1 MISKNNITRSVSNLK
16 LLISRCESY
25 GEFDKD
31 GNLHLPV
38 EKTERSF
45 FIISKEKLN
54 EYEANGM
61 SVLELHQKLEEQADD
76 CNWSDASL
84 DIHIPKPKLRTKIFW
99 LRQSTFMNFYSLG
112 RTCIKINTATIIINA
127 MITISSV
134 LYLLAFGLFGFSVI
148 LKYYHGLLLAF
159 TQFSEFFMWY
169 WFRDYR
175 KKYWLLLFPAFCRGT
190 FKTIFNIVNTSM
202 MWEKVVTRSHSNHY

>member
-38 EKTERSF
+38 EKTQRSF

-54 EYEANGM
+54 EYHANGM

-84 DIHIPKPKLRTKIFW
+84 NIQIPKPKLRTKIF
-99 LRQSTFMNFYSLG
+99 
-112 RTCIKINTATIIINA
+112 
-127 MITISSV
+127 
-134 LYLLAFGLFGFSVI
+134 
-148 LKYYHGLLLAF
+148 
-159 TQFSEFFMWY
+159 
-169 WFRDYR
+169 
-175 KKYWLLLFPAFCRGT
+175 
-190 FKTIFNIVNTSM
+190 
-202 MWEKVVTRSHSNHY
+202 